1 MAQQTAAYPLDY
13 SKGPARKPAPDTQ
26 EPADAAA
33 DRLKKIADSAEEL
46 AGNVA
51 QQVREYGEKTQ
62 EAIQNFKPFVKQS
75 LKDQPMSTLAAAA
88 AVGFILGALWKR

>member
-1 MAQQTAAYPLDY
+1 MTQQRAAYPLDY
-13 SKGPARKPAPDTQ
+13 SKGPTQKPET
-26 EPADAAA
+26 AA
-33 DRLKKIADSAEEL
+33 DRLTDTAADQFKKVADGAEEL

-51 QQVREYGEKTQ
+51 QQVREYGEKAQ
-62 EAIQNFKPFVKQS
+62 DAVQNFKPFVKKS

>member
-1 MAQQTAAYPLDY
+1 MAQQRAAYPLDY
-13 SKGPARKPAPDTQ
+13 SNGPTQKPATGTDRLT
-26 EPADAAA
+26 DAAA
-33 DRLKKIADSAEEL
+33 DQFKKVADGAEEL

-51 QQVREYGEKTQ
+51 QQAREYGEKAQ
-62 EAIQNFKPFVKQS
+62 AAVQNFKPFVKKS